1 MADQQLSAPP
11 RARYVVRRSSA
22 GVTKKHEAQRRRF
35 TIIGNHL
42 AQHGQLSLTAIG
54 LATHIQSLPEG
65 APVDILTLSAKFPE
79 GRTRVAAALREL
91 EAYGYIERVRERT
104 AGGRIITRTISYNHP
119 EATRAAGKAGAPAPE
134 APQGTVVPPVR
145 EPVPVADGPAAPPR
159 APTPDAVAAARPTPP
174 PLPAPSVP
182 SAERLRTA
190 TQLLAGLRRTAPLL
204 LLSERQIR
212 RLASAV
218 EAWLERGA
226 TPDAVCHTLT
236 SDLPAGLRHPAGLL
250 AHRLTEQL
258 PPPLPT
264 ARLTTRP
271 DPLQN
276 CEDCDRAY
284 RAPEP
289 GKCPGCAG
297 PDRPEESPPPL
308 AR

>member
-1 MADQQLSAPP
+1 M
-11 RARYVVRRSSA
+11 
-22 GVTKKHEAQRRRF
+22 TKKHEAQRRRF
-35 TIIGNHL
+35 TIVGNHL

-65 APVDILTLSAKFPE
+65 TPVDILTLAAKFPE

-119 EATRAAGKAGAPAPE
+119 EATRTAGKATAPMPE
-134 APQGTVVPPVR
+134 APEGTAVPPVR
-145 EPVPVADGPAAPPR
+145 QPAPVADGPSAPPPAPAPVLPQAPAPTPGP
-159 APTPDAVAAARPTPP
+159 APTPDAVAPARPTPP

-226 TPDAVCHTLT
+226 TPEAVCHTLT

-250 AHRLTEQL
+250 AHRLTELL

-264 ARLTTRP
+264 APLTTRP

-284 RAPEP
+284 RAPEA

-297 PDRPEESPPPL
+297 PEDPPPL
-308 AR
+308 EP